1 MSAPVAVQLAD
12 TLVSAATGSPGLH
25 QGGSKTAHS
34 AASSQVFS
42 KLLLAAQQKGS
53 ASATPQPTVAKPA
66 QDAAAGAKVPAAAG
80 SVAVPPPFVLPQ
92 TSTATLNPIPTQSSA
107 SSHSEA
113 TKSAKDKVASVNES
127 GKSKTAAA
135 PAPPEQSTTATA
147 IDPLL
152 ASQVVEVRSPAP
164 MLLAAS
170 GPGVLSATATS
181 TSTLTPISTL
191 TLTPTL
197 SSGGKVEVAKSESAS
212 SPVSK
217 ISQSGI
223 SQSGSA
229 LGGAGSASGLSS
241 QATGGLIAQSGSQPP
256 DASLSTSAQTQGQQS
271 AWSSGGAADRA
282 EPMGAVSASSST
294 PVVSASQMSQS
305 IAIATPSGTIDAA
318 GINIG
323 TDGLSSI
330 ANTIAASAA
339 PGTVRD
345 SSGTAKVQGA
355 DTKLATSTVASSSAA
370 ASAVAASAVASAHN
384 AAISGSSI
392 AAHEMPSSAPV
403 QAVQHDSAAQTTA
416 LHGTG
421 AQTARMDGVER
432 MATASPTGSGNAN
445 AHTILDGA
453 GGTSVGGRNAVWQ
466 LSPNR
471 IEAGFANGQD
481 SWTSVVAQRQQGHV
495 TATLELSSAAEHSS
509 TASMLPQLNS
519 HLVERQVSVDQIGV
533 SVRQQFSSDRGA
545 GDSNQGQQPS
555 QSSQSQAAS
564 TPVSVVAATSVA
576 ATMDASRI
584 SIRA

>member
-25 QGGSKTAHS
+25 KGGSKAEHS
-34 AASSQVFS
+34 AASSQAFS

-53 ASATPQPTVAKPA
+53 ASGTSQPTVAKPP
-66 QDAAAGAKVPAAAG
+66 QDIAAGAKAPVATG

-92 TSTATLNPIPTQSSA
+92 TSTATLNPVPTQTSP

-113 TKSAKDKVASVNES
+113 TKSAKDKVTNVNEG

-135 PAPPEQSTTATA
+135 PAQPEQSTTATA
-147 IDPLL
+147 VDYLL
-152 ASQVVEVRSPAP
+152 ASQVVEERNPAP

-170 GPGVLSATATS
+170 GPSMPSATS
-181 TSTLTPISTL
+181 TSASTVTLTSTL
-191 TLTPTL
+191 TSTL
-197 SSGGKVEVAKSESAS
+197 PSGGKAEVAKSESAS
-212 SPVSK
+212 SPVLK
-217 ISQSGI
+217 T
-223 SQSGSA
+223 SQSGSSVGVA
-229 LGGAGSASGLSS
+229 ASASGLSG
-241 QATGGLIAQSGSQPP
+241 QATGGLIAKAGSQSP
-256 DASLSTSAQTQGQQS
+256 DASLSTSAVTQGQQS
-271 AWSSGGAADRA
+271 AWSSGNAGIVVDRA
-282 EPMGAVSASSST
+282 ETLGGVSTTNSAA
-294 PVVSASQMSQS
+294 VVSTGQMSQAT
-305 IAIATPSGTIDAA
+305 AIATPTGTIDAA
-318 GINIG
+318 AINIG

-330 ANTIAASAA
+330 ANTAADSAA
-339 PGTVRD
+339 
-345 SSGTAKVQGA
+345 SGTARSSSGISKVQGVDA
-355 DTKLATSTVASSSAA
+355 KLATSTVASSSAA
-370 ASAVAASAVASAHN
+370 ASAVAASTVASTHN
-384 AAISGSSI
+384 AAISASSI
-392 AAHEMPSSAPV
+392 PAHEMPSAAPAQSV
-403 QAVQHDSAAQTTA
+403 QNDSGVQTA
-416 LHGTG
+416 LHGSG
-421 AQTARMDGVER
+421 AQTARMDGPER
-432 MATASPTGSGNAN
+432 VAAASSTGSGSSN

-453 GGTSVGGRNAVWQ
+453 GTTSSSGPNAVWQ

-545 GDSNQGQQPS
+545 GDSNQGQQPG
-555 QSSQSQAAS
+555 QSSQSQAAV

-576 ATMDASRI
+576 AALDGSRI